1 MNTVRL
7 ILPLATKQC
16 DVKHAFMHGDLEE
29 EIYMKVPLV
38 YRVSANSVCK
48 LKKKKRL
55 YMALEKTSQ
64 CGLRDSQK
72 SWKPKGPSRQS

>member
-48 LKKKKRL
+48 LKKKGFIWL
-55 YMALEKTSQ
+55 
-64 CGLRDSQK
+64 
-72 SWKPKGPSRQS
+72 WKKLPNVV